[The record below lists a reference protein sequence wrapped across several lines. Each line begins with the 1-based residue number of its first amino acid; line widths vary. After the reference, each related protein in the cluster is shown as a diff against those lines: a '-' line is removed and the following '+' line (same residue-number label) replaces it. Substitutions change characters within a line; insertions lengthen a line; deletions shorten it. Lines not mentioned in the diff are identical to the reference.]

1 MHLHEQVGN
10 RLQKWVKSVRR
21 LVGDH
26 LSFAN
31 ISKK

>member
-26 LSFAN
+26 LSN